1 MKLTNTTDAIAW
13 MVKNH
18 ISCSGYTVDAIVA
31 ANIDTDDPNAVKR
44 AQEIEE
50 HIFSVTE
57 TTPQILFKL
66 REALGLS
73 FDDTSRD
80 SKIRSYSLEEAL
92 DVLLRYEG
100 IIGYTST
107 ILGWIDDFSQFREQ
121 QKTDFFGKS
130 KE

>member
-18 ISCSGYTVDAIVA
+18 ILCSGYTIDAIVA

-80 SKIRSYSLEEAL
+80 SEIRSYSLEEAL